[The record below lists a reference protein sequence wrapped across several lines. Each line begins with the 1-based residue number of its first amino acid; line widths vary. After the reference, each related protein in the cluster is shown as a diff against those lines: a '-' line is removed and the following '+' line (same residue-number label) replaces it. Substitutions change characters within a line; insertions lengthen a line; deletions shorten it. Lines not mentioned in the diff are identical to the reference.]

1 MIETFLSKTVCKRRC
16 CSPKTQVSAHWRR
29 HPLRQ
34 RMEPQ
39 GVVMKMVYTK
49 TAPEVSHRK
58 RFLRGAG
65 YVEQRND
72 CHKCEIYYM
81 FEPL

>member
-1 MIETFLSKTVCKRRC
+1 
-16 CSPKTQVSAHWRR
+16 
-29 HPLRQ
+29 
-34 RMEPQ
+34 MEPQ